1 MNVSAAT
8 IQYKVEAPS
17 RTFTSCSS
25 LTQITH
31 DPLLSTTAGS
41 VHRSI
46 HRDLG
51 LRMGSVFS
59 RAKIILGAVFLLN
72 KALDTLNKRLKESP
86 GLPVPNPTTPL
97 WTIPKAPIS
106 SEGKALPSYADV
118 IVIGSGITGAS
129 VAYHALKRDAGLRV
143 VIVEAREVCSGAT
156 GRCVG

>member
-17 RTFTSCSS
+17 RTFTSCLS

-46 HRDLG
+46 RRDLG

-59 RAKIILGAVFLLN
+59 RAKIILGAVVLLN
-72 KALDTLNKRLKESP
+72 KALDTLNERLKESP
-86 GLPVPNPTTPL
+86 GLHMNYFQQRGLRPQV
-97 WTIPKAPIS
+97 
-106 SEGKALPSYADV
+106 
-118 IVIGSGITGAS
+118 ITGGGAANDMSPGTS
-129 VAYHALKRDAGLRV
+129 VYACGVTVDNEYV
-143 VIVEAREVCSGAT
+143 TSG
-156 GRCVG
+156 